1 MNKKR
6 GRSKKGLSPVVATAL
21 LILIGVAL
29 AAIIFLWAR
38 SFVAEKL
45 QKDVGGGAEAIEL
58 LCDDL
63 RFDAE
68 AVLSGG
74 QGELDVSIVNRG
86 NIPIYG
92 AEARKESIGAS
103 KIVGI
108 GVSELGIKSGEDY
121 VLKII
126 PQINVQKGD
135 SVTIVPVLLG
145 TPGENSEDRKSYT
158 CDLQYG
164 IEAQVQ

>member
-1 MNKKR
+1 MDGKR
-6 GRSKKGLSPVVATAL
+6 GKSKKGLSPVVATAL

-45 QKDVGGGAEAIEL
+45 QKDVGGGSEAIEL

-68 AVLSGG
+68 AVLVA
-74 QGELDVSIVNRG
+74 QTNLDVSIVNRG

-92 AEARKESIGAS
+92 AEARRESIGAS
-103 KIVGI
+103 KIVGVA
-108 GVSELGIKSGEDY
+108 VSELGIKSGEDY
-121 VLKII
+121 VLKIT

-135 SVTIVPVLLG
+135 NVTIVPV
-145 TPGENSEDRKSYT
+145 
-158 CDLQYG
+158 
-164 IEAQVQ
+164 